1 MSALAAAVA
10 ALVLLAAAH
19 PARAGSATIS
29 SPAIYGGPEADMAH
43 CAVRNAGKK
52 PAQVE
57 LRIFDEP
64 GTALN
69 LVDANC
75 NGTVQGENTCL
86 VEPGKMFT
94 TRAFVAVGTAYSCS
108 ATGKVKQLRGAFYM
122 GCCQIGAPSESY
134 RSTTLR

>member
-1 MSALAAAVA
+1 MKALVAAAAALA
-10 ALVLLAAAH
+10 LLAAAH
-19 PARAGSATIS
+19 PARAGSSTIV
-29 SPAIYGGPEADMAH
+29 SPAIYGGPEADLAL

-69 LVDANC
+69 LVDATC
-75 NGTVQGENTCL
+75 NGTIQGEATCL

-94 TRAFVAVGTAYSCS
+94 TRSFVAVGTAYACS

-122 GCCQIGAPSESY
+122 GCCQVGAPSQSY